1 MLKMK
6 EILLWHRRGKMLS
19 KIAIVL
25 NMNTNFMDQIYQVK
39 DFCSVKQTVDHIN
52 RWVTDI

>member
-6 EILLWHRRGKMLS
+6 EILLWHRLGKMLS